1 MIIRGTEDK
10 EDSRQMSNW
19 INSHYIPNGIITIIE
34 DKLQLEKLQKYLLF
48 KGRNFDRENTSECV
62 FVCRNFTC
70 SLPIY
75 SIQELEKQIKSNDK
89 RS

>member
-1 MIIRGTEDK
+1 
-10 EDSRQMSNW
+10 MSNW
-19 INSHYIPNGIITIIE
+19 LNSQFIPNGIITIIE
-34 DKLQLEKLQKYLLF
+34 DKSQLEKLQRYSFF
-48 KGRNFDRENTSECV
+48 KGRNFDREDKSECA